1 MNMKYLIG
9 ILMSCIWLSMA
20 INAATAQSNSP
31 VLDTSGNPLQRGVE
45 YYIKPAITEAG
56 GPFTLVSRNDPC
68 PLYVGQRNVSVDG
81 IPVTFA
87 PYEKREKV
95 VRERK
100 NFKVTFSAATIC
112 VQSTAWKVGETEPVT
127 GRRLIAAGEG
137 GLANYFYIKKEQ
149 DCPSCYS
156 IQWCPAELCPT
167 CRFICG
173 AVGTLFENGQRLA
186 ALDAPGA
193 GRSLVFE
200 RADYVSKE

>member
-1 MNMKYLIG
+1 MKYFIG
-9 ILMSCIWLSMA
+9 ILMCCIWLSMA

-45 YYIKPAITEAG
+45 YYIKPATTEAG
-56 GPFTLVSRNDPC
+56 GPFTLVSRNAPC

-95 VRERK
+95 VRELK

-137 GLANYFYIKKEQ
+137 GLANYFYIEKEQ
-149 DCPSCYS
+149 DCRSCYS

-173 AVGTLFENGQRLA
+173 AVGNLFEDGQRLA
-186 ALDAPGA
+186 ALDDAPGA